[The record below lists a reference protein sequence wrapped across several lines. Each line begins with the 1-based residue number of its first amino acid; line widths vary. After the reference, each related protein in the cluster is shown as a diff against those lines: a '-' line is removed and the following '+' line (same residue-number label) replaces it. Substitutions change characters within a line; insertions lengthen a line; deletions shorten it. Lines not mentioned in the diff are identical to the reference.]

1 MMSWNVK
8 SALSSFCDLRIV
20 EEQKRKKILI
30 DDLMKRK
37 RIKTVAWT
45 RIDRCVFD
53 DNESRSVAARSHMT
67 NLTQKVERR
76 TISAPANF

>member
-1 MMSWNVK
+1 
-8 SALSSFCDLRIV
+8 
-20 EEQKRKKILI
+20 
-30 DDLMKRK
+30 MKRK

-53 DNESRSVAARSHMT
+53 ENESRSFAAGSHMT

-76 TISAPANF
+76 TNSVSANFQILNIK

>member
-1 MMSWNVK
+1 
-8 SALSSFCDLRIV
+8 
-20 EEQKRKKILI
+20 
-30 DDLMKRK
+30 MKRK

-53 DNESRSVAARSHMT
+53 ENESRSVAAWSHMI

-76 TISAPANF
+76 TNSVSANF